1 MSEPDAVFLKLKIA
15 RPDLLRWLD
24 APVPRASQWSDW
36 REIGGSWY
44 FKGGPRDINDISD
57 EEMLAQ
63 IAACDRT
70 LSGMGSNRAAL
81 RQIID
86 GAEAPFLK
94 RASYDAQSHE
104 FVAGNLTYSENLL
117 DFIEFLAVARGAAS
131 FLGSEGSGVV
141 LIRNFIWGDPNSEPA
156 RAAMRLGPGTTSSF
170 MAEHERESAVGAFQE
185 IADAMLQ
192 IAQTMGEDGSNAPAP
207 IDELDALR

>member
-15 RPDLLRWLD
+15 RPDLIRWLD

-36 REIGGSWY
+36 RDIGGSYY
-44 FKGGPRDINDISD
+44 FKGGPRDIKDISD
-57 EEMLAQ
+57 EELLSK

-70 LSGMGSNRAAL
+70 LSGMSSNRIAL

-94 RASYDAQSHE
+94 RASYDAQSSE
-104 FVAGNLTYSENLL
+104 FVAGSLTYSENLL
-117 DFIEFLAVARGAAS
+117 DFIEFLAIVRGAAD
-131 FLGSEGSGVV
+131 FLGAEGSGVA
-141 LIRNFIWGDPNSEPA
+141 LIRNFIWGDPNSEPP
-156 RAAMRLGPGTTSSF
+156 RAAMRLGPGPTSSF
-170 MAEHERESAVGAFQE
+170 MAEHERESAVGPFQE

-192 IAQTMGEDGSNAPAP
+192 TADHMGEGASEMPP
-207 IDELDALR
+207 GIDELDTLR